1 PSDIPNNRPM
11 PGPPPNIGD
20 PPPGRDPKL
29 RFPSPPSMPAALIGL
44 IAMLWLTRSAPRTSW
59 MRASL
64 LLWGGWLLV
73 GALVFSYMQG
83 IMHPYYTV
91 AMAPAIAAVSA
102 IAIRELWRGR
112 QFLSSRA
119 TLALMLVATVAWD
132 FVLLGRKPDWLP
144 WLRWSVLVGSIAFAF
159 VLVISAHRLGRW
171 TAVLCAAGL
180 LFGLGA
186 TAAYTVE
193 AVAVYHGGAIPTSGP
208 RRAPDANS
216 GRRDQQ
222 ASDNRAL
229 DALLIG
235 TENRWAAATVGAHT
249 TDSLELSTGK
259 SLMAVGGFS
268 GRDNSPTLVQ
278 FQQYVADG
286 QIRYF
291 IRDDRG
297 GHGGNHRDPSSGS
310 GAAGQITKWVAANF
324 VPQKVGDATVYD
336 LAG

>member
-1 PSDIPNNRPM
+1 
-11 PGPPPNIGD
+11 
-20 PPPGRDPKL
+20 
-29 RFPSPPSMPAALIGL
+29 
-44 IAMLWLTRSAPRTSW
+44 
-59 MRASL
+59 
-64 LLWGGWLLV
+64 
-73 GALVFSYMQG
+73 
-83 IMHPYYTV
+83 
-91 AMAPAIAAVSA
+91 
-102 IAIRELWRGR
+102 
-112 QFLSSRA
+112 
-119 TLALMLVATVAWD
+119 
-132 FVLLGRKPDWLP
+132 
-144 WLRWSVLVGSIAFAF
+144 IAFAF
-159 VLVISAHRLGRW
+159 VLVIGAHRLGRW

-297 GHGGNHRDPSSGS
+297 GHGGNHHDPSSGS

-324 VPQKVGDATVYD
+324 VPRKVGDATVYD